1 MQISPPAQCLLKLV
15 FTASSTRE
23 PVTRPR
29 LERQSGLSSR
39 ALNRALE
46 ELEQRG
52 LLDLPR
58 LRLTLAGLAVAVAHG
73 AHGARSRA
81 KARSA
86 QLQARRSSAEQVM
99 SAPISLF
106 SRREA
111 PRAVA

>member
-1 MQISPPAQCLLKLV
+1 MQISPSAQCLLKLV
-15 FTASSTRE
+15 FTASSSRE

-39 ALNRALE
+39 TLNRALE
-46 ELEQRG
+46 ELEQCG

-73 AHGARSRA
+73 ARSRA
-81 KARSA
+81 QARTAARHVRRPSA
-86 QLQARRSSAEQVM
+86 QNVV
-99 SAPISLF
+99 SAPIALF

>member
-1 MQISPPAQCLLKLV
+1 MQISPSAQCLLKLV
-15 FTASSTRE
+15 FNASSSRE

-39 ALNRALE
+39 TLNRALD
-46 ELEQRG
+46 ELGQRG

-58 LRLTLAGLAVAVAHG
+58 LRLTLAGLAVAVAY
-73 AHGARSRA
+73 GARSRA

-86 QLQARRSSAEQVM
+86 ERQARRFGAQQVM